1 MKSLLT
7 FLVLTTTGLIALPT
21 ALRAEESKPS
31 AGSADAKPGRAA
43 GAEGRP
49 MLDPAARL
57 KMMTEKLSLTPE
69 QQEKVKVIYAKNAD
83 KLKEMRGDK
92 SLAEDA
98 KRQKFMEMRKSEME
112 EISAILTPEQQ
123 EKMKEMAKEMRQRAG
138 GARGER
144 KAAK

>member
-69 QQEKVKVIYAKNAD
+69 QQEKVKAIYAKT
-83 KLKEMRGDK
+83 GDIFK
-92 SLAEDA
+92 T
-98 KRQKFMEMRKSEME
+98 RM
-112 EISAILTPEQQ
+112 
-123 EKMKEMAKEMRQRAG
+123 
-138 GARGER
+138 
-144 KAAK
+144 